1 MAADLCDPDTR
12 PGTRGRDT
20 QPCGGHVKCGE
31 TGPRA
36 PEHRCGIILGLL
48 QGCWTLFG
56 IGAERLLLAISYFL
70 YRIICN
76 QYSDL
81 KIGMLVFVEFPQR
94 SSLII
99 LAFPAC
105 SPPPCPGGRTLTRTR
120 RPRLARPHTTSP
132 TWRPGRHASHVRQ
145 CLTILYL
152 IFYVYRRN
160 VGSQRSKDPTVAF

>member
-1 MAADLCDPDTR
+1 MAADLCDPATR

-48 QGCWTLFG
+48 QECWTLF
-56 IGAERLLLAISYFL
+56 ERLLLALSYFL
-70 YRIICN
+70 YRIFSN

-94 SSLII
+94 STLII
-99 LAFPAC
+99 LTFPAC
-105 SPPPCPGGRTLTRTR
+105 SPPPCPGGRTLTRT
-120 RPRLARPHTTSP
+120 RLARPHTTSP

-152 IFYVYRRN
+152 IFYVY
-160 VGSQRSKDPTVAF
+160 